1 MPFGIHF
8 LDLLMLPILFLPIA
22 LGIAVVVWLVVTL
35 RAISTKL
42 ERIDQKL
49 NTPSS

>member
-1 MPFGIHF
+1 MPFGFHF
-8 LDLLMLPILFLPIA
+8 QDLMMLLILLLPFA
-22 LGIAVVVWLVVTL
+22 LGIAFVVWLVVTL

-49 NTPSS
+49 HTPSS